1 MITLIFDGDCGFCT
15 TSANFI
21 VKESKPK
28 VTAIPYQWADLEKF
42 GLSPEQTAKK
52 VYLHLEGANFAGHR
66 AVAKLL
72 RLQPNPALKVLGSI
86 SLVPPFSWGAAIV
99 YWLTA
104 RYRHKL
110 PGGTPA
116 CALKR
121 GNE

>member
-21 VKESKPK
+21 VKASKPK
-28 VTAIPYQWADLEKF
+28 VTTIPYQWADLENF
-42 GLSPEQTAKK
+42 GLTTMQTEKR
-52 VYLHLEGANFAGHR
+52 VYLNVAGENFGGHK

-72 RLQPNPALKVLGSI
+72 RLQPNIVLRALGAI
-86 SLVPPFSWGAAIV
+86 SLIPPFSWFAAML

-104 RYRHKL
+104 KYRHKL

-121 GNE
+121 

>member
-21 VKESKPK
+21 VKESKPI
-28 VTAIPYQWADLEKF
+28 VTAIPFQWAELQKF
-42 GLSPEQTAKK
+42 GLTAEQTVKK
-52 VYLHLEGANFAGHR
+52 VYLHVEGTNFAGHK

-72 RLQPNPALKVLGSI
+72 RLQPNPALKLLGLI
-86 SLVPPFSWGAAIV
+86 SLLPPFNWSAAFL

-104 RYRHKL
+104 KYRHKL

-116 CALKR
+116 CKST
-121 GNE
+121 N

>member
-1 MITLIFDGDCGFCT
+1 VITLIFDGDCGFCT

-28 VTAIPYQWADLEKF
+28 VTAIPYQWAALQKF
-42 GLSPEQTAKK
+42 GLTIQETEKK
-52 VYLHLEGANFAGHR
+52 VYLNVSGKNYSGHK

-72 RLQPNPALKVLGSI
+72 RMQPNYFLKVLGT
-86 SLVPPFSWGAAIV
+86 LAVVPPFTWVGAGI

-104 RYRHKL
+104 KYRHKL

-116 CALKR
+116 CKLER
-121 GNE
+121 

>member
-28 VTAIPYQWADLEKF
+28 ITAVPYQWSELQEF
-42 GLSPEQTAKK
+42 GLTREQTEKK
-52 VYLHLEGANFAGHR
+52 VYLHVAGTNYSGHK

-72 RLQPNPALKVLGSI
+72 RVQPNLFLRGLGALAV
-86 SLVPPFSWGAAIV
+86 VPPFTWGGAVI

-104 RYRHKL
+104 KYRHKL

-116 CALKR
+116 CKLER
-121 GNE
+121 

>member
-21 VKESKPK
+21 VKESKPE
-28 VTAIPYQWADLEKF
+28 VTSIPYQWAELQEF
-42 GLSPEQTAKK
+42 GLSREQAEKK
-52 VYLHLEGANFAGHR
+52 VYVNVDGKNYSGHK

-72 RLQPNPALKVLGSI
+72 RMQPNYLLRVIGGLA
-86 SLVPPFSWGAAIV
+86 LVPPFTWAGAGI

-104 RYRHKL
+104 KYRHKL

-116 CALKR
+116 CKL
-121 GNE
+121 EH

>member
-28 VTAIPYQWADLEKF
+28 ITAVPYQWSELQEF
-42 GLSPEQTAKK
+42 GLTREQTEKK
-52 VYLHLEGANFAGHR
+52 VYLHVAGKNYSGHK

-72 RLQPNPALKVLGSI
+72 RMQPNIFQRAVGVVAI
-86 SLVPPFSWGAAIV
+86 IPPFTWVGAGI

-104 RYRHKL
+104 KYRHKL

-116 CALKR
+116 CKLER
-121 GNE
+121 